1 MKKFFQNT
9 PINRWLFFIFICF
22 FFGGTLYV
30 STRFVNKLKLEEK
43 QKVESYAKALEIL
56 SGTDFVDSHV
66 QEFLFKIVENN
77 TSIPVILVDQN
88 FEILETKNVPS
99 QISDNDKKIAK
110 YLKNLRKSHEAIE
123 IILPTGKNYIYY
135 ENSDLL
141 NQLRYYPLILICLI
155 SLFIF
160 FSYWYFKTLR
170 ETEKSYL
177 WAGMAKETAHQI
189 GTPLSSLMGWIEL
202 LKLEEIDQTSVKEI
216 EKDVYRLNQI
226 AERFSKIG
234 SSTELKPSNV
244 VDVSRRTMEYLRNRL
259 SRNIEFK
266 FHATDDEI
274 LLNLSEPLFSWVL
287 ENLMKN
293 AADAMENKGLIGLY
307 LTDYEDTVVISL
319 QDTGPGI
326 PKKLQ
331 KKIFEP
337 GFTTKKRGWGLG
349 LSLAKRIIEDYH
361 KGKIYIEHS
370 SKEKGTEFTIVLKK

>member
-1 MKKFFQNT
+1 MC
-9 PINRWLFFIFICF
+9 IRD
-22 FFGGTLYV
+22 
-30 STRFVNKLKLEEK
+30 R
-43 QKVESYAKALEIL
+43 
-56 SGTDFVDSHV
+56 
-66 QEFLFKIVENN
+66 
-77 TSIPVILVDQN
+77 
-88 FEILETKNVPS
+88 
-99 QISDNDKKIAK
+99 
-110 YLKNLRKSHEAIE
+110 
-123 IILPTGKNYIYY
+123 
-135 ENSDLL
+135 
-141 NQLRYYPLILICLI
+141 
-155 SLFIF
+155 
-160 FSYWYFKTLR
+160 
-170 ETEKSYL
+170 
-177 WAGMAKETAHQI
+177 
-189 GTPLSSLMGWIEL
+189 
-202 LKLEEIDQTSVKEI
+202 
-216 EKDVYRLNQI
+216 
-226 AERFSKIG
+226 
-234 SSTELKPSNV
+234 
-244 VDVSRRTMEYLRNRL
+244 
-259 SRNIEFK
+259 